1 MRIRLFESH
10 LEEYYQKVN
19 IDVSEFNKQIRESG
33 EWFSKKEYKKILNLI
48 DDCLGLEDS
57 RGIISAYCHS
67 EIINIDI
74 QFVSLGFRLIKMDDD
89 WYYVNFQSR
98 EGEIDVYYKCD
109 QYDGL
114 VQLLRNCDEMKEI
127 KRLIL
132 KNKIDNQYD

>member
-1 MRIRLFESH
+1 MDILSFYKYKLKYKT
-10 LEEYYQKVN
+10 LEIYN
-19 IDVSEFNKQIRESG
+19 
-33 EWFSKKEYKKILNLI
+33 KILNLI

-57 RGIISAYCHS
+57 RGIISAYCRS

-74 QFVSLGFRLIKMDDD
+74 QFVSLWFRLIKMDDD
-89 WYYVNFQSR
+89 WYYVNFQSC